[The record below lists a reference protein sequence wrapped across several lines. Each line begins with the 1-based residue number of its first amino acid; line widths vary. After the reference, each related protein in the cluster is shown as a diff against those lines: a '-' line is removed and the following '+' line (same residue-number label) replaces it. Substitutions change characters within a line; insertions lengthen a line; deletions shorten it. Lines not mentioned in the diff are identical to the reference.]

1 MNQQLLIYGKI
12 IIDSVRVRSGEL
24 LHSSLGGGGPQ
35 AAFGMRLWHDSV
47 ALLTRSG
54 TDLDPA
60 LEQALRRFDLDLTG
74 WVRFPDLPTP
84 RGLVEYDEH
93 ERMLDQG
100 LLTDRGDWFRLLDQ
114 PLTLSDRHRQAAGI
128 HLITE
133 FGHEPFADA
142 ALELQRHGAL
152 LSLEPIFDE
161 RSCPDRGAL
170 LDFARQADLITP
182 DWPAASSLAGADE
195 PAGVLG
201 FWAAL
206 GSRAVAIRH
215 GGRGSYVW
223 DGERK
228 QAWHIPAL
236 PVQAIDPTGAG
247 NAYGGGWCA
256 GWHRTHDALRAGCFG
271 TAAAAI
277 MVSHHGTPDLDDATR
292 QHAGQ
297 LFDLALSLSR
307 PLALDHAL

>member
-12 IIDSVRVRSGEL
+12 IIDSVRMRSGEV

-35 AAFGMRLWHDSV
+35 ASFGMRLWHDSV

-60 LEQALRRFDLDLTG
+60 LEQALRRLDLDLTG
-74 WVRFPDLPTP
+74 WVRYPDLRTP

-93 ERMLDQG
+93 EHMLDHG
-100 LLTDRGDWFRLLDQ
+100 LMTQRDDWFRLLGR
-114 PLTLSDRHRQAAGI
+114 PLTLSEQHRQAAGV

-133 FGHEPFADA
+133 FGREPFAET
-142 ALELQRHGAL
+142 ALDLQRHGAL

-182 DWPAASSLAGADE
+182 DWPAASSLAGVDE
-195 PAGVLG
+195 PADVLR

-206 GSRAVAIRH
+206 GPRAVAIRH
-215 GGRGSYVW
+215 GARGSYVW

-228 QAWHIPAL
+228 LAWHIPAL

-256 GWHRTHDALRAGCFG
+256 GWYHTHDARHAGCYG

-277 MVSHHGTPDLDDATR
+277 MVSHQGTPELGATTR
-292 QHAGQ
+292 QYAAE
-297 LFDLALSLSR
+297 LFDLALSQSQPLS
-307 PLALDHAL
+307 LDHG